1 MATYKFMT
9 GTWYSIDLPD
19 DKVDQE
25 GYGPEDLYDAFWN
38 DELPEDVEVT
48 EIDADHI
55 WEDEDWR

>member
-9 GTWYSIDLPD
+9 GTWYTIDFPD
-19 DKVDQE
+19 EKKGSE
-25 GYGPEDLYDAFWN
+25 GYDPEDLYDAFWN

-48 EIDADHI
+48 ESDVDHI